1 MSGQDNFGY
10 EIGADDEAVLRDIHQ
25 MTEANAKQEHK
36 TFTVPAQRLEK
47 YRSTYD
53 AVTLS
58 PFVTIKTD

>member
-1 MSGQDNFGY
+1 MSQQDDF
-10 EIGADDEAVLRDIHQ
+10 ECVMGADDEAVLRDIHQ

-36 TFTVPAQRLEK
+36 TFTVPAQRMEK